1 MSGSGVFGLSPV
13 RQDRG
18 VTAQDPDADVRRLS
32 GEALRDGD
40 PTAWFERL
48 YADAAEGQAIVP
60 WDRRAPHPLLVE
72 WVEQQPASLGRRT
85 LVVGSGLGDD
95 AAFLAVRGYRVIAF
109 DISKSAIESARRRF
123 PTSPVDFRVAD
134 LLNPP
139 TEWRQRFDLV
149 VETYT
154 TQSLPVRL
162 RPTVALHIGRFVA
175 PGGTLLVLAVAGDRD
190 ELVGGPP
197 WPLSRADIE
206 SFAVEGLDVARLEE
220 VRDPPGT
227 HHWRAVFTR
236 PRGSALGAEIPQPQ
250 SASDL
255 N

>member
-1 MSGSGVFGLSPV
+1 M
-13 RQDRG
+13 
-18 VTAQDPDADVRRLS
+18 TAQDPDADVRRLS
-32 GEALRDGD
+32 GDAFLDAD

-48 YADAAEGQAIVP
+48 YADAAQGQAIVP
-60 WDRRAPHPLLVE
+60 WDRRAPHPLLVA
-72 WVEQQPASLGRRT
+72 WVEQQATSSGGRT

-95 AAFLAVRGYRVIAF
+95 AAFLATHGYRVIAF

-139 TEWRQRFDLV
+139 AEWRQHFDLV

-175 PGGTLLVLAVAGDRD
+175 PGGTLLALAVASAAD
-190 ELVGGPP
+190 EPVDGPP
-197 WPLSRADIE
+197 WPLSRDDIE
-206 SFAVEGLDVARLEE
+206 SFAVEGLEVVSVEE
-220 VRDPPGT
+220 LRDPPGT

-236 PRGSALGAEIPQPQ
+236 PPG
-250 SASDL
+250 
-255 N
+255 

>member
-1 MSGSGVFGLSPV
+1 M
-13 RQDRG
+13 
-18 VTAQDPDADVRRLS
+18 TAQDPDADVRRLS
-32 GEALRDGD
+32 EKALRDDD

-48 YADAAEGQAIVP
+48 YADAAQGQAIVP

-72 WVEQQPASLGRRT
+72 WVEQQPASSRGRT

-139 TEWRQRFDLV
+139 AEWRQRFDLV

-162 RPTVALHIGRFVA
+162 RPTVALHVGRFVA
-175 PGGTLLVLAVAGDRD
+175 PGGTLLVLAAAGERD
-190 ELVGGPP
+190 ELVDGPP
-197 WPLSRADIE
+197 WPLSRADTE
-206 SFAVEGLDVARLEE
+206 SFAVEGLELARLEE
-220 VRDPPGT
+220 IRDPPGT
-227 HHWRAVFTR
+227 RHWRALFAR
-236 PRGSALGAEIPQPQ
+236 PPGSAVEAEIPQPE
-250 SASDL
+250 SVRDL

>member
-1 MSGSGVFGLSPV
+1 MTS
-13 RQDRG
+13 
-18 VTAQDPDADVRRLS
+18 QDPDQDARRRS
-32 GEALRDGD
+32 GEALREGD
-40 PTAWFERL
+40 PTGWFEQL
-48 YADAAEGQAIVP
+48 YADAAQGQAVVP

-72 WVEQQPASLGRRT
+72 WVEQQPDTSRRRT

-95 AAFLAVRGYRVIAF
+95 AAFLASRGYRVIGF

-134 LLNPP
+134 LFNPP
-139 TEWRQRFDLV
+139 AEWRQHFDLV

-154 TQSLPVRL
+154 TQALTPRL
-162 RPTVALHIGRFVA
+162 RPTVVLHVGRFVA
-175 PGGTLLVLAVAGDRD
+175 PGGRLVVLAVARD
-190 ELVGGPP
+190 SDEPVDGPP

-206 SFAVEGLDVARLEE
+206 SFAVEDLSVVSLEE

-236 PRGSALGAEIPQPQ
+236 PPG
-250 SASDL
+250 
-255 N
+255 

>member
-1 MSGSGVFGLSPV
+1 MTS
-13 RQDRG
+13 
-18 VTAQDPDADVRRLS
+18 QDPDEDARRLS

-40 PTAWFERL
+40 PTGWFERL
-48 YADAAEGQAIVP
+48 YADAAQGQAIVP

-72 WVEQQPASLGRRT
+72 WIAQPTDTSRCLT

-95 AAFLAVRGYRVIAF
+95 AAFLAAHGYRVIAF

-139 TEWRQRFDLV
+139 SEWRQHFDLV

-154 TQSLPVRL
+154 TQSLPLRL
-162 RPTVALHIGRFVA
+162 RPTVVLHVGRFVA
-175 PGGTLLVLAVAGDRD
+175 PGGKLLVLAVARD
-190 ELVGGPP
+190 SDETVDGPP

-206 SFAVEGLDVARLEE
+206 SFAVEGLELVSLEE
-220 VRDPPGT
+220 VREPPGT

-236 PRGSALGAEIPQPQ
+236 PHS
-250 SASDL
+250 
-255 N
+255 

>member
-1 MSGSGVFGLSPV
+1 
-13 RQDRG
+13 
-18 VTAQDPDADVRRLS
+18 
-32 GEALRDGD
+32 
-40 PTAWFERL
+40 
-48 YADAAEGQAIVP
+48 
-60 WDRRAPHPLLVE
+60 
-72 WVEQQPASLGRRT
+72 
-85 LVVGSGLGDD
+85 
-95 AAFLAVRGYRVIAF
+95 VIAF

-139 TEWRQRFDLV
+139 AEWRQRFDLV

-190 ELVGGPP
+190 EQVGGPP

-206 SFAVEGLDVARLEE
+206 FFAVEGLEVARMEE

-227 HHWRAVFTR
+227 RHWRAVFTR
-236 PRGSALGAEIPQPQ
+236 PRGSVLGAEIPRPQ
-250 SASDL
+250 SAGDL

>member
-1 MSGSGVFGLSPV
+1 M
-13 RQDRG
+13 
-18 VTAQDPDADVRRLS
+18 TAQDPDAEVRRLS
-32 GEALRDGD
+32 GEVMRNGD
-40 PTAWFERL
+40 PTAWFEQL
-48 YADAAEGQAIVP
+48 YADAAQGHAVVP

-72 WVEQQPASLGRRT
+72 WVEQEPARSRSRT

-95 AAFLAVRGYRVIAF
+95 AAFLAARGYRVIAF

-139 TEWRQRFDLV
+139 PEWRQHFDLV

-154 TQSLPVRL
+154 TQALPVRL
-162 RPTVALHIGRFVA
+162 RPTVALHVGRFVA
-175 PGGTLLVLAVAGDRD
+175 PGGMLVVLAVARDGDEPVD
-190 ELVGGPP
+190 GPP

-206 SFAVEGLDVARLEE
+206 LFAVEGLEVVSVEL

-236 PRGSALGAEIPQPQ
+236 PFS
-250 SASDL
+250 
-255 N
+255 